1 MREVSGCDF
10 CGGTPSGTFDVLPP
24 EYDPE
29 GKGKRMVLCDHCRDA
44 LASILDPLLDAKADD
59 VEPQVDTDSEPAEPT
74 EEPADAAT
82 AVDEIGVGTT
92 TDTDTESAADE
103 TGSGTTTD
111 ADEAEGADDRTGDAA
126 ADEADDESTGPRMA
140 KTADGTS
147 SRVPK
152 GYRKTLRFLQNRET
166 PIERDAAVEMVS
178 DAYGFDRE
186 AVETAIDHA
195 VKHGRLKQLQD
206 EIDVT

>member
-10 CGGTPSGTFDVLPP
+10 CGNTPSGTFDVLPP

-44 LASILDPLLDAKADD
+44 LASILDPLLDAKDD
-59 VEPQVDTDSEPAEPT
+59 VEPRVDVDPESVGSSEDTAEQSP
-74 EEPADAAT
+74 
-82 AVDEIGVGTT
+82 
-92 TDTDTESAADE
+92 S
-103 TGSGTTTD
+103 SGRTTD
-111 ADEAEGADDRTGDAA
+111 AKRT
-126 ADEADDESTGPRMA
+126 EVDESGRVDESDETHDASDAEKTDEEATESDGPRMA

-178 DAYGFDRE
+178 EAYGFDPE
-186 AVETAIDHA
+186 AVEAALDHA

-206 EIDVT
+206 EIDVP

>member
-10 CGGTPSGTFDVLPP
+10 CGNTPSGTFDVLPP

-59 VEPQVDTDSEPAEPT
+59 VEPRVDIDPDAVGTSDSTADT
-74 EEPADAAT
+74 EPADAGA
-82 AVDEIGVGTT
+82 
-92 TDTDTESAADE
+92 DTEAEQPAADR
-103 TGSGTTTD
+103 GATD
-111 ADEAEGADDRTGDAA
+111 DDATDDDATDEENADESA
-126 ADEADDESTGPRMA
+126 SPRMA

-178 DAYGFDRE
+178 EAYGFDPA

-206 EIDVT
+206 EIDVP

>member
-10 CGGTPSGTFDVLPP
+10 CGDTAAGTFDVLPP

-59 VEPQVDTDSEPAEPT
+59 VEPRVDVDPDSGGTSAGT
-74 EEPADAAT
+74 AGTEPADASEPRQSSDAEAT
-82 AVDEIGVGTT
+82 DEDDAEPATP
-92 TDTDTESAADE
+92 DE
-103 TGSGTTTD
+103 P
-111 ADEAEGADDRTGDAA
+111 A
-126 ADEADDESTGPRMA
+126 GPRMA
-140 KTADGTS
+140 KTAEGAS
-147 SRVPK
+147 SRVPR

-166 PIERDAAVEMVS
+166 PIERDAAVEMVA
-178 DAYGFDRE
+178 DAYDFDPE

-195 VKHGRLKQLQD
+195 VKHGRLKRLQD
-206 EIDVT
+206 EIDVA